1 MSKTKKTSK
10 ERDMSVIE
18 SGNMA
23 TIEAAIREFAFDQET
38 QILLIKNPALH
49 PVLNLYMSI
58 RKLGKQPIT
67 HLLSTPR
74 GKYDESLV
82 KTAVIGNVLSEANE
96 KLLLVSYPEL
106 AELYLQNNPNGSY
119 FSTKNVEDTA
129 KEAGLSALVQ
139 KYPRPHFC
147 KPCSMSMSS
156 LFTPEIRAKL
166 AL

>member
-74 GKYDESLV
+74 GKYDEALI
-82 KTAVIGNVLSEANE
+82 KAAVIGNILSEHNE
-96 KLLLVSYPEL
+96 GLLEQNYPEL
-106 AELYLQNNPNGSY
+106 LTDYLAA
-119 FSTKNVEDTA
+119 KKAIEDE
-129 KEAGLSALVQ
+129 KEAEMS
-139 KYPRPHFC
+139 KYR
-147 KPCSMSMSS
+147 KTSGTS
-156 LFTPEIRAKL
+156 LGNFFTPEMRAKL
-166 AL
+166 AI